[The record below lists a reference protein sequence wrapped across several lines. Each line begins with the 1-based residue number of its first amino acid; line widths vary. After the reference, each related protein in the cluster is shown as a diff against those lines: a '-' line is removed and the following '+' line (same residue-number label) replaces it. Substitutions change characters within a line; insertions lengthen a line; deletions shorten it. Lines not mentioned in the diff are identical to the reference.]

1 MISKVNPSHF
11 TVSNGDLVLN
21 LEAAENGWYAVS
33 SPIEPHLHTQAK
45 SIEEAFEM
53 AYDALEGLRVARSK
67 YNDAVAVAMKSA
79 S

>member
-1 MISKVNPSHF
+1 MSRPTENPNF
-11 TVSNGDLVLN
+11 TVSNGDLVLT
-21 LEAAENGWYAVS
+21 LRSAEDGWYAVS

-53 AYDALEGLRVARSK
+53 AYDAFDALRSARAKYSK
-67 YNDAVAVAMKSA
+67 AVESAMSA